1 MFLVSELTNN
11 VVKSPLK
18 HDATVDAIRKI
29 EVPNGSSVD
38 IVADSKQ
45 SNQENNPIFALVKSK
60 RLLLTSIIMW
70 FTW

>member
-1 MFLVSELTNN
+1 MFLDSELTNN

-18 HDATVDAIRKI
+18 HDATVDDIRKI